1 MKKSKKI
8 FLRVLPVLI
17 VLMVVFTTN
26 VFAVTSRPSS
36 REQGAGF
43 SNFNSDMK
51 VKANTG
57 GKTVGMVNNVW
68 GIILTILQVA
78 AIAAIVFSG
87 VRYMFASA
95 DSKADIKKQ
104 MVWLVVGAVLVFAA
118 STVIKLITTVANDVT
133 TTN

>member
-26 VFAVTSRPSS
+26 VFAVRPS
-36 REQGAGF
+36 RGDTGAGF
-43 SNFNSDMK
+43 SNFSGDMK
-51 VKANTG
+51 VTANTG
-57 GKTVGMVNNVW
+57 GNTVKVIGNVW
-68 GIILTILQVA
+68 GIILTVLQVA

-95 DSKADIKKQ
+95 DSKSDIKKQ
-104 MVWLVVGAVLVFAA
+104 MIWLVVGAVLVFAA
-118 STVIKLITTVANDVT
+118 STVIKLITTVTNDVT
-133 TTN
+133 TIGR

>member
-26 VFAVTSRPSS
+26 VFA
-36 REQGAGF
+36 AGF
-43 SNFNSDMK
+43 NSFDAKTMN
-51 VKANTG
+51 VDANTNTNAV
-57 GKTVGMVNNVW
+57 KSINKVW
-68 GIILTILQVA
+68 GVILTILQVA
-78 AIAAIVFSG
+78 AIAAVVFAG

-104 MVWLVVGAVLVFAA
+104 MVWLVIGAILVFGA
-118 STVIKLITTVANDVT
+118 STVIGFLTGTFNEMVG
-133 TTN
+133 

>member
-8 FLRVLPVLI
+8 FLRILPVLI

-26 VFAVTSRPSS
+26 VFAAN
-36 REQGAGF
+36 AGF
-43 SNFNSDMK
+43 SNFNGDMQ
-51 VKANTG
+51 VNANTG
-57 GKTVGMVNNVW
+57 GKTVKVIGNVW
-68 GIILTILQVA
+68 GIVLTVLQVA

-104 MVWLVVGAVLVFAA
+104 MIWLVVGGVLVFAA
-118 STVIKLITTVANDVT
+118 STVVKLITTVANDVT
-133 TTN
+133 TVR

>member
-8 FLRVLPVLI
+8 FLRILPVLI

-26 VFAVTSRPSS
+26 VFADN
-36 REQGAGF
+36 AGF
-43 SNFNSDMK
+43 SNFNGDMQ
-51 VKANTG
+51 VNANTG
-57 GKTVGMVNNVW
+57 GKTVKVIGNVW
-68 GIILTILQVA
+68 GIVLTVLQVA

-104 MVWLVVGAVLVFAA
+104 MIWLVVGGVLVFAA
-118 STVIKLITTVANDVT
+118 STVVKLITTVANDVT
-133 TTN
+133 TVR

>member
-26 VFAVTSRPSS
+26 VFAVRPS
-36 REQGAGF
+36 RGDTGAGF
-43 SNFNSDMK
+43 SNFSGDMK
-51 VKANTG
+51 VTANTG
-57 GKTVGMVNNVW
+57 GNTVKVIGNVW
-68 GIILTILQVA
+68 GIILTVLQVA

-118 STVIKLITTVANDVT
+118 STVIKLITTVTNDVT
-133 TTN
+133 TIGR

>member
-26 VFAVTSRPSS
+26 VFAAGTQEGFGSFKNNMTVT
-36 REQGAGF
+36 
-43 SNFNSDMK
+43 
-51 VKANTG
+51 ANKS
-57 GKTVGMVNNVW
+57 GKTINSISNVW
-68 GIILTILQVA
+68 GIILTVLQVA
-78 AIAAIVFSG
+78 AIAAVVFAG

-104 MVWLVVGAVLVFAA
+104 MIWLVIGAVLVFGA
-118 STVIKLITTVANDVT
+118 STVIQLITNFADDLT
-133 TTN
+133 

>member
-8 FLRVLPVLI
+8 FLRILPVLI

-26 VFAVTSRPSS
+26 VFAAANP
-36 REQGAGF
+36 AGF
-43 SNFNSDMK
+43 SNFKGDMQ
-51 VKANTG
+51 VNANTG
-57 GKTVGMVNNVW
+57 GKTVKVIGNVW
-68 GIILTILQVA
+68 GIVLTVLQVA

-104 MVWLVVGAVLVFAA
+104 MIWLVVGGVLVFAA
-118 STVIKLITTVANDVT
+118 STVVKLITTVANDVT
-133 TTN
+133 TVR

>member
-26 VFAVTSRPSS
+26 VFA
-36 REQGAGF
+36 AGTQEGF
-43 SNFNSDMK
+43 ESFTNNMT
-51 VKANTG
+51 VAANKS
-57 GKTVGMVNNVW
+57 GKTINSISNVW
-68 GIILTILQVA
+68 GIILTVLQVA
-78 AIAAIVFSG
+78 AIAAVVFAG

-104 MVWLVVGAVLVFAA
+104 MIWLVIGAILVFGA
-118 STVIKLITTVANDVT
+118 STVIQLITNFADDLT
-133 TTN
+133 

>member
-26 VFAVTSRPSS
+26 VFAARTSR
-36 REQGAGF
+36 GDTGAAGF

>member
-26 VFAVTSRPSS
+26 VFAVRPS
-36 REQGAGF
+36 RGDTGAGF
-43 SNFNSDMK
+43 SNFSGDMK
-51 VKANTG
+51 VTANTG
-57 GKTVGMVNNVW
+57 GNTVKVIGNVW
-68 GIILTILQVA
+68 GIILTVLQVA

-104 MVWLVVGAVLVFAA
+104 MI
-118 STVIKLITTVANDVT
+118 IKIFKIINI
-133 TTN
+133 N

>member
-17 VLMVVFTTN
+17 VLIVVFTTN
-26 VFAVTSRPSS
+26 VFA
-36 REQGAGF
+36 AGF
-43 SNFNSDMK
+43 GDFKSSMN
-51 VKANTG
+51 VKANTA

-118 STVIKLITTVANDVT
+118 STVIKLITTVASDVAGK
-133 TTN
+133 

>member
-26 VFAVTSRPSS
+26 VFAANKN
-36 REQGAGF
+36 AGF
-43 SNFNSDMK
+43 GDFKNDMT
-51 VKANTG
+51 VKANTSG
-57 GKTVGMVNNVW
+57 STVGVIGNVW
-68 GIILTILQVA
+68 GIILTVLQVA
-78 AIAAIVFSG
+78 AIAAVVFSG

-104 MVWLVVGAVLVFAA
+104 MIWLVVGAILVFAA
-118 STVIKLITTVANDVT
+118 STVIKLITNVASDIAGK
-133 TTN
+133 

>member
-8 FLRVLPVLI
+8 FLRILPVLI

-26 VFAVTSRPSS
+26 VFAA
-36 REQGAGF
+36 EAGF
-43 SNFNSDMK
+43 DNFNSDMQ
-51 VKANTG
+51 VNANTG
-57 GKTVGMVNNVW
+57 GKTVKVIGNVW
-68 GIILTILQVA
+68 GIVLTVLQVA

-104 MVWLVVGAVLVFAA
+104 MIWLVVGGVLVFAA
-118 STVIKLITTVANDVT
+118 STVVKLITTVANDVT
-133 TTN
+133 TVR

>member
-8 FLRVLPVLI
+8 FLRILPVLI

-26 VFAVTSRPSS
+26 VFAANP
-36 REQGAGF
+36 AGF
-43 SNFNSDMK
+43 SNFNGDMQ
-51 VKANTG
+51 VNANTG
-57 GKTVGMVNNVW
+57 GKTVKVIGNVW
-68 GIILTILQVA
+68 GIVLTVLQVA

-118 STVIKLITTVANDVT
+118 STVIKLITTVASDVAGK
-133 TTN
+133 

>member
-8 FLRVLPVLI
+8 FLRILPVLI

-26 VFAVTSRPSS
+26 VFAANP
-36 REQGAGF
+36 AGF
-43 SNFNSDMK
+43 SNFNGDMQ
-51 VKANTG
+51 VNANTG
-57 GKTVGMVNNVW
+57 GKTVKVIGNVW
-68 GIILTILQVA
+68 GIVLTVLQVA

-104 MVWLVVGAVLVFAA
+104 MIWLVVGGVLVFAA
-118 STVIKLITTVANDVT
+118 STVVKLITTVANDVT
-133 TTN
+133 TVR

>member
-26 VFAVTSRPSS
+26 VFAARPS
-36 REQGAGF
+36 RGDTGAGF
-43 SNFNSDMK
+43 SNFSGDMK
-51 VKANTG
+51 VNANTG
-57 GKTVGMVNNVW
+57 GNTVKVIGNVW
-68 GIILTILQVA
+68 GIILTVLQVA

-118 STVIKLITTVANDVT
+118 STVIKLITNVASDIAG
-133 TTN
+133 

>member
-26 VFAVTSRPSS
+26 VFAVRPS
-36 REQGAGF
+36 RGDTGAGF
-43 SNFNSDMK
+43 SNFNSNMK

>member
-8 FLRVLPVLI
+8 FLRILPVLI

-26 VFAVTSRPSS
+26 VFA
-36 REQGAGF
+36 AGF
-43 SNFNSDMK
+43 GDFKSDMD

-133 TTN
+133 TVK

>member
-26 VFAVTSRPSS
+26 VFAARTSRGD
-36 REQGAGF
+36 RGAAGF

-51 VKANTG
+51 VEANTG